1 MLKLLFSSYTYWTLH
16 HEIPFISGEFLAHLY
31 YLKHSFVLVS
41 TVRFLFLS
49 PCSSCLTHSR
59 CVSHLC
65 LTSCHHHHCHS
76 HDCHCHHLHLVPV
89 SDDRSAVSHMVVSV
103 ITFSLGCFQV
113 CLNVYSTPARVSQL
127 NGGCPVIQ
135 RLSGSFHQPSPRSAS
150 VVSRSQPKHFSSH
163 MNVVSA
169 QGPSR
174 WEL

>member
-113 CLNVYSTPARVSQL
+113 CLNVYSSALEFGELHGRSLKANGNTHSCSETESDRQPALWPSR
-127 NGGCPVIQ
+127 PV
-135 RLSGSFHQPSPRSAS
+135 RNF
-150 VVSRSQPKHFSSH
+150 VVSCTNR
-163 MNVVSA
+163 MIL
-169 QGPSR
+169 G
-174 WEL
+174 